1 MYKLEEYLTRDKIV
15 SENEADQMPG
25 YKNFQVLVVQKL

>member
-15 SENEADQMPG
+15 SENEGDWMPG